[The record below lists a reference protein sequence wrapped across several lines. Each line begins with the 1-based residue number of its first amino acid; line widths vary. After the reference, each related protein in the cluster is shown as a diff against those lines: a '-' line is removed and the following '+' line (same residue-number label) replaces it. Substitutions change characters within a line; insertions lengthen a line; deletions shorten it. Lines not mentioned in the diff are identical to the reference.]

1 MSADLEFTYFD
12 SLCEEDQALQQNY
25 EQLQDVLQILKN
37 LSEPGRSEEDQLQS
51 LRNLAGSHEKLV
63 SSSIDLRYT
72 KYKTRESQVTSGKRF
87 KRNENHSKLQNVQGL
102 REYVT
107 LVEHVN
113 KDSLDY
119 VNLLQRLSVDLAK
132 QIEISDPK
140 VSEFVVNNW
149 SPPDDMQSILEQLA
163 DPEKDST
170 QLRSRLDQ
178 HLDQIKM
185 ERAKY
190 TIENKYSLQET
201 LNEVNK
207 EMNYWRRNWN
217 AIENLMF
224 GDSAHSIK
232 KMLQSI
238 DLLRTKLEKPDQSGE
253 TDSNVKMN
261 LTSNQGK

>member
-1 MSADLEFTYFD
+1 MSGDLEFTYFD

-25 EQLQDVLQILKN
+25 EQLQNVMQILKN
-37 LSEPGRSEEDQLQS
+37 LTESEKSEDDQLQS
-51 LRNLAGSHEKLV
+51 LRNLVGAHEKLV

-72 KYKTRESQVTSGKRF
+72 KYKTRESQVTNSKRF
-87 KRNENHSKLQNVQGL
+87 RRNENHGKLQNVQGL
-102 REYVT
+102 KEYVT
-107 LVEHVN
+107 MIEHVN
-113 KDSLDY
+113 KESLDY

-132 QIEISDPK
+132 QIEISEPG

-149 SPPDDMQSILEQLA
+149 NPPHDMQLILEQLA
-163 DPEKDST
+163 DPKKDST
-170 QLRSRLDQ
+170 QLQSQLDQ

-201 LNEVNK
+201 LNEINK
-207 EMNYWRRNWN
+207 EVNYWRRNWN

-224 GDSAHSIK
+224 GDSSHSMK

-238 DLLRTKLEKPDQSGE
+238 DLLRTKLEEPIQSCKQ
-253 TDSNVKMN
+253 D
-261 LTSNQGK
+261 

>member
-25 EQLQDVLQILKN
+25 EQLQEVLQTLKN
-37 LSEPGRSEEDQLQS
+37 LAEPGKSEDDQLQS
-51 LRNLAGSHEKLV
+51 LRNLANSHEKLV
-63 SSSIDLRYT
+63 SNSIDLRYT
-72 KYKTRESQVTSGKRF
+72 KYKTRESQVANGKRF
-87 KRNENHSKLQNVQGL
+87 RRNENHSKLQNVQGL
-102 REYVT
+102 KEYVT
-107 LVEHVN
+107 LMEHVN
-113 KDSLDY
+113 KESLDY

-132 QIEISDPK
+132 QIEISDTE
-140 VSEFVVNNW
+140 VGEFAVNNW
-149 SPPDDMQSILEQLA
+149 NPPADMQSILEQLA

-170 QLRSRLDQ
+170 QLQLQ
-178 HLDQIKM
+178 LTHYLDQIKM

-207 EMNYWRRNWN
+207 EVNYWRRNWN
-217 AIENLMF
+217 TIENLMF

-238 DLLRTKLEKPDQSGE
+238 DLLKTKLEEPDQSRE
-253 TDSNVKMN
+253 TELNIGTGSS
-261 LTSNQGK
+261 LNQKK